1 MRAQFFRVSPHSR
14 IHKLELSVFVSHKKA
29 TRPSSFF
36 FAALIVCPVLVLVAT
51 AATVRGNPQAPGIHG
66 FAPARAGAEFALEQN
81 FEKVPDTTHA
91 EADLRHL
98 TMEPHIAGTESSHRV
113 AEWLRDQYRSFG
125 FDAQIVTYSAYLPL
139 PREVRLEM
147 LAPLN
152 VTLATPEPAFDQDK
166 TEADDR
172 VQPAANDY
180 SASGDVTAPV
190 IYVNYGTADDYRA
203 LDSLGISVKGKL
215 VLARYG
221 RGYRGVKLKLAEDR
235 GAAGLI
241 IYSDPADDGFAS
253 GDVFPD
259 GPWRPLEGI
268 QRGSVLFTQIRPGDP
283 LVADSPDAKR
293 IAPADAKSL
302 PHIPSIPISAKDAG
316 VILAH
321 LGRARV
327 PSGWQGGLPFTYHVG
342 PGDVKLHLKVAMDNT
357 QRPLYDV
364 VAKLHGTSDDEWV
377 ILGNHHDAW
386 VYGAADPGSG
396 TTAMLEMARGL
407 GAMARS
413 GWTPRRTIVICE
425 WDAEEPGLVGSTD
438 WVEANRAELQAKAV
452 AYINTDVGV
461 TGSSFSGSAV
471 PSLKDIVRDATREVP
486 DPQSGESVYGAW
498 RDRSGIASESLL
510 GTLQGDPIVR
520 RPSVSALGAGSDF
533 SPFLDYAGIP
543 SIDVSFTGDYG
554 VYHSRYDDFYWM
566 QHFGDPGFS
575 YEVALARVLGVLAL
589 RFDEADVIP
598 YDYSAYASEIARA
611 EDDLF
616 SRAAALPGA
625 SGVLTNVEDA
635 SAAFSDAATHAQDAL
650 AQFAD
655 DPAKEPAI
663 NRGLVE
669 VEQALLAPQG
679 LSGRSWF
686 KHTIFA
692 PGTDT
697 GYSAEILPGLTEAI
711 QNHDLATLQHEAD
724 SVSAALRRAAARLN
738 EVVALAAASSPNF
751 DPGH

>member
-1 MRAQFFRVSPHSR
+1 MSR
-14 IHKLELSVFVSHKKA
+14 RTLGP
-29 TRPSSFF
+29 TRSFLLIAAVILCSSLIFL
-36 FAALIVCPVLVLVAT
+36 AAV
-51 AATVRGNPQAPGIHG
+51 VRGNPQGQGIRG
-66 FAPARAGAEFALEQN
+66 FAPARALAEFTLEQN
-81 FEKVPDTTHA
+81 FEKVPDASHI
-91 EADLRHL
+91 EADLHRL
-98 TMEPHIAGTESSHRV
+98 TMEPHVAGMESSHRV

-147 LAPLN
+147 LAP
-152 VTLATPEPAFDQDK
+152 VSITLATPEPSFDQDK
-166 TEADDR
+166 TAAEDR
-172 VQPAANDY
+172 IIPAANDY
-180 SASGDVTAPV
+180 STSGDVTAPV
-190 IYVNYGTADDYRA
+190 IYVNYGTAGDYHA
-203 LDSLGISVKGKL
+203 LDALGISVKGKL

-221 RGYRGVKLKLAEDR
+221 RGYRGVKVKLAEDR

-241 IYSDPADDGFAS
+241 LYSDPADDGFAS

-259 GPWRPLEGI
+259 GPWRPLEGV

-283 LVADSPDAKR
+283 LVADSPDGKR
-293 IAPADAKSL
+293 VAAVDAKSL
-302 PHIPSIPISAKDAG
+302 PHIPAIPISAKDASA
-316 VILAH
+316 ILAH
-321 LGRARV
+321 LGRMRV
-327 PSGWQGGLPFTYHVG
+327 PAGWQGGLPFTYHVG
-342 PGDVKLHLKVAMDNT
+342 PGDVKLHLKVEMDNA
-357 QRPLYDV
+357 QRPIYNV
-364 VAKLHGTSDDEWV
+364 IAKLRGTSDDEWV

-396 TTAMLEMARGL
+396 TSAMLEMARGL
-407 GAMARS
+407 GALVRS
-413 GWTPRRTIVICE
+413 GWAPRRTIVICQ

-438 WVEANRAELQAKAV
+438 WVEANRAELQAKAL

-471 PSLKDIVRDATREVP
+471 PSLKDIVRDAAREVP

-498 RDRSGIASESLL
+498 RDRTGIASDSLL
-510 GTLQGDPIVR
+510 GTLQGDPILR
-520 RPSVSALGAGSDF
+520 RPAVSGLGAGSDF

-566 QHFGDPGFS
+566 QHFGDPGFT
-575 YEVALARVLGVLAL
+575 YEVALARILGVLAL
-589 RFDEADVIP
+589 RLDEADVIP
-598 YDYSAYASEIARA
+598 YDYSTYASEIARA
-611 EDDLF
+611 EDDLS

-625 SGVLTNVEDA
+625 TAVLRSVDDA

-650 AQFAD
+650 DQFAG
-655 DPAKEPAI
+655 DPSKESAL

-679 LSGRSWF
+679 LSGRPWF

-711 QNHDLATLQHEAD
+711 ERRDLPTLQREGD

-738 EVVALAAASSPNF
+738 EVAALASAGSPDF